1 MRAAAFAAGL
11 LVLAALPVTAQNEL
25 SPAHAACASCG
36 VIRSIREVGGER
48 PVPRANTAADPR
60 NNLAYVTG
68 QASPALVGP
77 TISSTWGAGKTGSSV
92 GARGSDV
99 MLEQLRT
106 VHYEV
111 VIRLTDG
118 SFVRVDEPD
127 ASDLRVGDRVQVV
140 DGRVQLAP

>member
-1 MRAAAFAAGL
+1 MRCAALAAGL
-11 LVLAALPVTAQNEL
+11 LALVALPAGAQNEVA
-25 SPAHAACASCG
+25 PAHAACETCG
-36 VIRSIREVGGER
+36 VIRAIREVAGER
-48 PVPRANTAADPR
+48 PVPRADTAADPR

-77 TISSTWGAGKTGSSV
+77 SISSTWGAGRTGSAV
-92 GARGSDV
+92 GARGSDA

-111 VIRLTDG
+111 IVRLTDG
-118 SFVRVDEPD
+118 SYVIVDEPD
-127 ASDLRVGDRVQVV
+127 ASDLRVGDRVRVE